1 LTGRWFLFK
10 DQTDAGETASVYPFF
25 LQENKMLHH
34 IVLFKFKADVDEAA
48 VKDLEDRLDALPNAI
63 KEIQTYE
70 FGRDIVRSER
80 SYDFALVSG
89 FANLEAMKR
98 YQVHPDHQK
107 VVDLVRGLCDD
118 IRAVDFETGY

>member
-1 LTGRWFLFK
+1 
-10 DQTDAGETASVYPFF
+10 
-25 LQENKMLHH
+25 MLHH
-34 IVLFKFKADVDEAA
+34 IVLFKFKPKVDEAA

-63 KEIQTYE
+63 KEIQTFE

-107 VVDLVRGLCDD
+107 VLDLVRTLCDD
-118 IRAVDFETGY
+118 IRAVDFETEY

>member
-1 LTGRWFLFK
+1 
-10 DQTDAGETASVYPFF
+10 
-25 LQENKMLHH
+25 MLHH
-34 IVLFKFKADVDEAA
+34 IVLFKFKPDVDEAA
-48 VKDLEDRLDALPNAI
+48 VKDLEDRLDALPNTI

-107 VVDLVRGLCDD
+107 VIDLVRALCDD